1 LKNWVKLN
9 LFYLG
14 KSKKHLIFRSKQW
27 NRNLEKIF
35 KQSVFNEKYEEIGYI
50 KEIFGPLKLPYISVK
65 TLPGQNFNPTDE
77 IYVKIH

>member
-1 LKNWVKLN
+1 MKNWVKLS

-27 NRNLEKIF
+27 NRSLEKIF

-50 KEIFGPLKLPYISVK
+50 KEIFGPVTLPFISIK
-65 TLPGQNFNPTDE
+65 TLPGHDYNPKE
-77 IYVKIH
+77 ELYVKIR